1 MAKKIIK
8 INNKEVIIKTRGEL
22 PPPSKIVRHKKSKAL
37 QRKKKTTRDYLKE
50 EQLWKNYLK

>member
-8 INNKEVIIKTRGEL
+8 VNNKEVIIKTRGEL
-22 PPPSKIVRHKKSKAL
+22 PPPSKIIRHKKSKAL

-50 EQLWKNYLK
+50 EQLWKN